1 MRVDW
6 LIGRELKEFVHSLA
20 SVTAENAERTELDQR
35 VSRLKKDINERDA
48 AVVGFFEK
56 GDTKSL
62 QELNNVVLSMENITR
77 LIVEEKAIADA
88 MNVPFPSIV
97 FYKTMEYRSIFHKE
111 MTQSAIRSWI
121 VLQSLPLIV
130 PYTVDYTKIVFD
142 KSLGIDYYLLF
153 FAPEKSTNA
162 KVEDAKA
169 VLEKIARRYRESLI
183 IIHVPSENPR
193 LLGYYS
199 LDEASIPA
207 IILTT
212 DVGSQTLKYRYRGD
226 FSEEPVSRFLEKGM
240 KKNLIPS
247 KRSEE
252 EPEVQKGPVFVGIE
266 MKLHGRRW
274 LEVRS
279 IGLCTTRRRTSWFDS
294 TLLGM
299 GRAPISRRP
308 TWKWR
313 WSSCPIRLFSLQT
326 LTKRRMK

>member
-1 MRVDW
+1 MRS
-6 LIGRELKEFVHSLA
+6 FA
-20 SVTAENAERTELDQR
+20 SVTAEKAERTELDQR
-35 VSRLKKDINERDA
+35 VSKLKENINERDA

-77 LIVEEKAIADA
+77 LIVEEKSIADA

-162 KVEDAKA
+162 KVEDAKT

-226 FSEEPVSRFLEKGM
+226 FSEELVSRFLEKGM
-240 KKNLIPS
+240 KKNLHPF

-252 EPEVQKGPVFVGIE
+252 EPAVQKGPVFVGME
-266 MKLHGRRW
+266 DGA
-274 LEVRS
+274 
-279 IGLCTTRRRTSWFDS
+279 SW
-294 TLLGM
+294 
-299 GRAPISRRP
+299 
-308 TWKWR
+308 
-313 WSSCPIRLFSLQT
+313 
-326 LTKRRMK
+326 